1 MQRCS
6 LAAFITICQN
16 VSLIFSRVWSTG
28 HCPPSPDTMSP
39 HMTNTSGRGGGSPLP
54 SKPGPPLFL
63 PLNFSSCWGSKSR
76 TCSGLAISQ
85 QLERGYRTATCLSVA
100 RPPVLPC
107 PWTQQRQYTLFSI
120 RISRIKPCSP
130 GHSCYSS
137 YWRLLRC
144 SRKGLGDCLVTSPP
158 LHSHTAGRVTARWV
172 IPAIRIRATT
182 WEKSLF
188 LIFKDLLHAF
198 GSYSSSHSFP
208 WKSKFR
214 MSILRLKEPTQVK
227 CPWTEL

>member
-1 MQRCS
+1 
-6 LAAFITICQN
+6 
-16 VSLIFSRVWSTG
+16 
-28 HCPPSPDTMSP
+28 MSP

-63 PLNFSSCWGSKSR
+63 PLNFSSCWGSKSK

-100 RPPVLPC
+100 RPPVLGC
-107 PWTQQRQYTLFSI
+107 PWTQQRQYTLFST

-172 IPAIRIRATT
+172 IPLSGSEAHMGKVSRPYFQRFIACIRLLRQL
-182 WEKSLF
+182 LF
-188 LIFKDLLHAF
+188 FRPL
-198 GSYSSSHSFP
+198 FP
-208 WKSKFR
+208 WKSKIR
-214 MSILRLKEPTQVK
+214 MNILRLKEPTQVK